1 MASVPPE
8 EATASAPLL
17 ARVRATFVAPRRLFS
32 TFSDRPPWVD
42 ALGLATFVAAVA
54 AAAEPAEY
62 YLGQMENP
70 VDRRGVPVEI
80 TSSPQQIVLWG
91 RVMAMLSAIAG
102 HPMLALAGGGVLLL
116 LFGVLARGGGS
127 FRQYLA
133 VASHALLI
141 LSAGMLVTNVVRLAL
156 DAPTL
161 LPNVGVL
168 LGLPASG
175 LAGATLQGVNLFTLW
190 MFGVMG
196 AGAAAIGGRVTT
208 LSATALLWA
217 AYLLLNVIR
226 ALVFGA

>member
-1 MASVPPE
+1 MTSVPGE
-8 EATASAPLL
+8 EAAASPPLL
-17 ARVRATFVAPRRLFS
+17 ARVRATFFTPRRLFD
-32 TFSDRPPWVD
+32 TFSNRPPWVD
-42 ALGLATFVAAVA
+42 VLGLATFVAAVA

-62 YLGQMENP
+62 YLSQMENP

-80 TSSPQQIVLWG
+80 TSPPEQIVLWG
-91 RVMAMLSAIAG
+91 RVMAMLSAIVG

-116 LFGVLARGGGS
+116 FFRVLARGGGS

-156 DAPTL
+156 DAPNL
-161 LPNVGVL
+161 LPTVGVL

-175 LAGATLQGVNLFTLW
+175 LVGATLQGINLFTLW
-190 MFGVMG
+190 MLAVMG
-196 AGAAAIGGRVTT
+196 AGGAAIGGRPTT
-208 LSATALLWA
+208 LGATAWLWT